1 MAGWFLFAI
10 GYIGAIAL
18 VASSG
23 LRDKV
28 LDLLF
33 GPEETFDY
41 VPAANGT
48 KLDVPAMA

>member
-1 MAGWFLFAI
+1 LLG
-10 GYIGAIAL
+10 GVIAL
-18 VASSG
+18 VVSSS

-41 VPAANGT
+41 VPAANGNGT
-48 KLDVPAMA
+48 ATAAAQTPAPNAS